1 MRIKFLDRDIK
12 STIQAVSCVKAFSDN
27 IHVVLTLTLIMITRG
42 RMRPQLGGERGW
54 VFFYIL
60 VGKKFDYAQMLK
72 YIVLPICKHLD
83 ICQFSIV

>member
-1 MRIKFLDRDIK
+1 MRVKFLDRNIK

-60 VGKKFDYAQMLK
+60 VGKKFDYAQNSNVK
-72 YIVLPICKHLD
+72 VYT
-83 ICQFSIV
+83 SITYMQAS